1 MQDREPLVPGAPAVD
16 PASLRGAN
24 LARVLRSLRDAGPRS
39 RARLAAD
46 LGLTRATVS
55 GLVGELAERGLVREG
70 QVERGGVGRPGLT
83 VELDGRSVC
92 GVGAEVNVH
101 HVATLAIDLG
111 GATVSEHRLS
121 LDTGTLEAGEVLDRL
136 ADLVGRTLDDVAAHG
151 ARPVALTVGVAGLV
165 DAARSVLTVGPNLG
179 WRDVP
184 VARLLRERLASRG
197 SVAEGALPVVID
209 NEANL
214 AAIAEAVPGDAARR
228 DMLVIFGE
236 VRVGGGIIADGR
248 LLRGSA
254 GYAGEFGHMIVDPTG
269 HRCGCGRTGCWE
281 TVVGLRALLDAAAD
295 PDDPVRDPAL
305 GLEDRLAELHR
316 RASLGDSRTLAA
328 LDRVGDWVGVGA
340 GVLANAL
347 NPGVIVLS
355 GYFAD
360 LGRWMR
366 PAVER
371 RLHDAVLA
379 PEAGGTRVVLS
390 TQGFTAAVRGAAQV
404 ALESVFHD
412 PTGVER
418 RVASSIGGTS

>member
-1 MQDREPLVPGAPAVD
+1 VQDREILLAGAVAAD
-16 PASLRGAN
+16 QATLRGAN

-46 LGLTRATVS
+46 LGLPKATVS
-55 GLVGELAERGLVREG
+55 GLVAELAERGLVREG
-70 QVERGGVGRPGLT
+70 QVERGSVGRPGLT

-92 GVGAEVNVH
+92 GVGAEVNVN
-101 HVATLAIDLG
+101 HVATLAVDLA

-121 LDTGTLEAGEVLDRL
+121 LDTAVLEADEVLDHL
-136 ADLVGRTLDDVAAHG
+136 ADLVRRTFEDVAAHG

-165 DAARSVLTVGPNLG
+165 DAARSVLTVAPNLG

-184 VARLLRERLASRG
+184 VARMLQERLAATG
-197 SVAEGALPVVID
+197 PTHGGEVPVVID

-214 AAIAEAVPGDAARR
+214 AAIAEAAPGDPTRR

-236 VRVGGGIIADGR
+236 VGVGGGIIADGH

-254 GYAGEFGHMIVDPTG
+254 GYAGEFGHMIVDPSG

-295 PDDPVRDPAL
+295 SDDPVRHPAL
-305 GLEDRLAELHR
+305 GLEERLAELHR
-316 RASLGDSRTLAA
+316 RASLGDTRTLAA
-328 LDRVGDWVGVGA
+328 LERVGDWVGVGA

-379 PEAGGTRVVLS
+379 PQAGGTRVELS
-390 TQGFTAAVRGAAQV
+390 TQGFTAAVRGAAHV

-412 PTGVER
+412 PTRVQR
-418 RVASSIGGTS
+418 RVASSIGGTP